1 MLNIFDL
8 TLRPDEQILYKRN
21 DPNDPRFGEVTLTKR
36 DSYRAANLVILGC
49 PQDEGVTRNKG
60 RPGARLAPDEIRRCF
75 YKLPIPNSFKLN
87 LFDLGNL
94 IIAPTLEE
102 THALQQSIIEQVLG
116 DGKRLIVLGGG
127 NDISYPDCAAVS
139 VVFQEVMVFNIDAH
153 YDVRADIPRNSGTP
167 YRQLLEE
174 EYLQPSKFYEIGNQ
188 PFSNSAIYHRY
199 LEAKGVNIHALEEL
213 KSIGVEKL
221 IRSLLSQQTAKAIFW
236 GFDVDA
242 VNVAAA
248 PGVSA
253 PNSLGLSAEEF
264 CAIARI
270 AGQDNRTRLVE
281 FSEVNPLFDLD
292 LRTSRLVATAIY
304 FYLTALNSVV

>member
-8 TLRPDEQILYKRN
+8 TLRPNEQLLYKRN
-21 DPNDPRFGEVTLTKR
+21 DPNDSRFGEITLAKLEAYNT
-36 DSYRAANLVILGC
+36 AHLVILGC

-75 YKLPIPNSFKLN
+75 YKLPIPDSFKLN

-102 THALQQSIIEQVLG
+102 THALQQNIVEQVLR
-116 DGKRLIVLGGG
+116 DGKCLIVLGGG

-139 VVFQEVMVFNIDAH
+139 TVFQEVLAFNIDAH
-153 YDVRADIPRNSGTP
+153 FDVRADVPHNSGTP
-167 YRQLLEE
+167 YHQLLEE
-174 EYLQPSKFYEIGNQ
+174 EYLEPSKFYEIGSQ
-188 PFSNSAIYHRY
+188 SFSNSAIYHRY
-199 LEAKGVNIHALEEL
+199 LEAKGVNVHPLNEL

-236 GFDVDA
+236 GFDADA

-253 PNSLGLSAEEF
+253 PNPLGLNAEEF
-264 CAIARI
+264 CAIAGI
-270 AGQDNRTRLVE
+270 AGQDSRTRLVE